1 MPDKAG
7 NQPVIDD
14 EEVLAGIRKWVEIET
29 PSPDGAAVNRL
40 ADIVQSDAASL
51 GAHVERIPGR
61 DGFGDILTVR
71 SPWGGDGP
79 GILVLSH
86 MDTVHAIGTLSD
98 ANPFRRDGDRV
109 YGPGI
114 FDMKSGAYLAFYAFQ
129 HFVRAGLETP
139 LPLTFLYVP
148 EEEIGSPT
156 SRQVIEDTACQ
167 NKYVLVTEPAH
178 GGLCCTARKG
188 VLHVDIKV
196 HGRPAHAGSRHQDGR
211 SALVELARHIVALE
225 DLTDYE
231 RGITVNVGLALGG
244 SFINVVPAEAEAKIC
259 IRAPETSMLDDLR
272 DHVLALQPIGPDVT
286 LEIAAEINRPV
297 FPRGPGTAQLF
308 EHAKEI
314 CREVGFELDERHSG
328 GGSDGNF
335 TAALG
340 IPTLDGLGADG
351 HGHHTLDE
359 YILFSSLAP
368 RAKMWVRLLET
379 LT

>member
-211 SALVELARHIVALE
+211 SALAELARHIVALE

-231 RGITVNVGLALGG
+231 RGITVNVGLTRPRDITRIAG
-244 SFINVVPAEAEAKIC
+244 IDTRRPPRQVKIFVNRVDKSG
-259 IRAPETSMLDDLR
+259 IGDD
-272 DHVLALQPIGPDVT
+272 
-286 LEIAAEINRPV
+286 IARTRP
-297 FPRGPGTAQLF
+297 
-308 EHAKEI
+308 
-314 CREVGFELDERHSG
+314 
-328 GGSDGNF
+328 
-335 TAALG
+335 AALY
-340 IPTLDGLGADG
+340 ITVSYYVRSTGADLVPG
-351 HGHHTLDE
+351 SCPKE
-359 YILFSSLAP
+359 YCS
-368 RAKMWVRLLET
+368 
-379 LT
+379 